1 MDTVLFLPYF
11 IIFFKKKTA
20 NYCTIQKYV
29 VTLHSQNGN
38 NALIE
43 IRRSVKQ

>member
-1 MDTVLFLPYF
+1 MGTVLFLPYF

-43 IRRSVKQ
+43 IRCSVK